1 MQPNENAKERKRSVY
16 RIEFFFGRQNR
27 KKNKIKYRLFSLSIP
42 FVLVVFFYLVGCR
55 VPVRSYYKDAYS
67 IPTKQ
72 LHTNC
77 DKMYFIYVHVVH
89 PKIEW
94 LSICESQWFRVR
106 YIYWLK
112 ICVCARKGIKN
123 EAMNSSFLLFS
134 FFSLSFCPLFSYIS
148 WVFFLLFNSIPLSVV
163 RLSLSV
169 CMCTCRMYVCMYVHI
184 WAHRFC
190 CCYFSRIQ
198 SSIGMDEGKKKK
210 TRFYFKRQRDG
221 TKMSE
226 KKKRE
231 KSNKIK

>member
-1 MQPNENAKERKRSVY
+1 MQKREREVCIELNVFFSVDK
-16 RIEFFFGRQNR
+16 IE
-27 KKNKIKYRLFSLSIP
+27 KKIKYRLFFAVDSICSCC
-42 FVLVVFFYLVGCR
+42 FFYLVGCR
-55 VPVRSYYKDAYS
+55 VSVRSYYKDAYS

-112 ICVCARKGIKN
+112 IYVCARKGIKN

-148 WVFFLLFNSIPLSVV
+148 WVFFFFSST
-163 RLSLSV
+163 RSHSLSCV
-169 CMCTCRMYVCMYVHI
+169 CVCVYVYVPHVCMYIHI

-210 TRFYFKRQRDG
+210 KTLF
-221 TKMSE
+221 
-226 KKKRE
+226 
-231 KSNKIK
+231 